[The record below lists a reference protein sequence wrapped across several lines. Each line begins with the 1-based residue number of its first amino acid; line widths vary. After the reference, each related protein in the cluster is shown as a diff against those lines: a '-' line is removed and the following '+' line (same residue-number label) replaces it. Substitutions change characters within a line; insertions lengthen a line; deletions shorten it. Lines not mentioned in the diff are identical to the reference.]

1 MAYYNRGNYQVQ
13 RYGSGDKL
21 AVQIAT
27 RQNRRSGGQTAL
39 TANISKV
46 EDGVSVTL
54 SNQMWFGLAASLG
67 LTAISALRNPL
78 TLINRIDDIAQD
90 VESLQ
95 MEEDTWEVINQ
106 TARQHGTGKHSQNV
120 SAARSALLPHCQPH
134 CFRALPGMRSSP
146 WRGPALHLSALRFRG
161 QPERKDLSEL
171 PSTPYLSV
179 GRKILLFNPG
189 NLRRGEFMIKI
200 IADTTCGLPLDI
212 LKQAGIEVLPQIITF
227 GNETFR
233 DDTEM
238 NTGRFLEKLRASRTS
253 REPPRPLP
261 HFTLPST
268 NKSSRLVTP
277 LW

>member
-1 MAYYNRGNYQVQ
+1 MTTRIYHGEIEPEDIARNLMAYYNRGNYQVQ

-95 MEEDTWEVINQ
+95 LEEAIWDVINQ
-106 TARQHGTGKHSQNV
+106 TARQHGTGKRLSERLSRTVCPYCLTANPIASARCLACGAPLGEVQPTTCPHCGFVVSQN
-120 SAARSALLPHCQPH
+120 
-134 CFRALPGMRSSP
+134 
-146 WRGPALHLSALRFRG
+146 
-161 QPERKDLSEL
+161 E
-171 PSTPYLSV
+171 
-179 GRKILLFNPG
+179 KICPN
-189 NLRRGEFMIKI
+189 
-200 IADTTCGLPLDI
+200 CH
-212 LKQAGIEVLPQIITF
+212 
-227 GNETFR
+227 
-233 DDTEM
+233 
-238 NTGRFLEKLRASRTS
+238 
-253 REPPRPLP
+253 RPLI
-261 HFTLPST
+261 
-268 NKSSRLVTP
+268 
-277 LW
+277 

>member
-1 MAYYNRGNYQVQ
+1 MTTCIYHGDIEPEDLARNLMAYYNRGNYQVQ

-95 MEEDTWEVINQ
+95 LEEAIWDVINQ
-106 TARQHGTGKHSQNV
+106 TARQHGTGKRLSERLSRTVCPYCLTANPIASARCLACGAPLGEVQPTTCPHCGFVVSQN
-120 SAARSALLPHCQPH
+120 
-134 CFRALPGMRSSP
+134 
-146 WRGPALHLSALRFRG
+146 
-161 QPERKDLSEL
+161 E
-171 PSTPYLSV
+171 
-179 GRKILLFNPG
+179 KICPN
-189 NLRRGEFMIKI
+189 
-200 IADTTCGLPLDI
+200 CH
-212 LKQAGIEVLPQIITF
+212 
-227 GNETFR
+227 
-233 DDTEM
+233 
-238 NTGRFLEKLRASRTS
+238 
-253 REPPRPLP
+253 RPLI
-261 HFTLPST
+261 
-268 NKSSRLVTP
+268 
-277 LW
+277 

>member
-1 MAYYNRGNYQVQ
+1 MTTRIYHGEIEPEDIARNLMAYYNRGNYQVQ

-27 RQNRRSGGQTAL
+27 RQNRSSGGQTAL

-106 TARQHGTGKHSQNV
+106 TARQHGTGKRLSERLSRTVCPYCLTANPIASARCLACGAPLGEVQPTTCPHCGFVVSQN
-120 SAARSALLPHCQPH
+120 
-134 CFRALPGMRSSP
+134 
-146 WRGPALHLSALRFRG
+146 
-161 QPERKDLSEL
+161 E
-171 PSTPYLSV
+171 
-179 GRKILLFNPG
+179 KICPN
-189 NLRRGEFMIKI
+189 
-200 IADTTCGLPLDI
+200 CH
-212 LKQAGIEVLPQIITF
+212 
-227 GNETFR
+227 
-233 DDTEM
+233 
-238 NTGRFLEKLRASRTS
+238 
-253 REPPRPLP
+253 RPLI
-261 HFTLPST
+261 
-268 NKSSRLVTP
+268 
-277 LW
+277 

>member
-1 MAYYNRGNYQVQ
+1 MTTRIYHVDIHPEDIARNLIAYYNRGNYQVQ

-39 TANISKV
+39 TANIAKV

-106 TARQHGTGKHSQNV
+106 TARQHGTGK
-120 SAARSALLPHCQPH
+120 R
-134 CFRALPGMRSSP
+134 
-146 WRGPALHLSALRFRG
+146 
-161 QPERKDLSEL
+161 LSERL
-171 PSTPYLSV
+171 
-179 GRKILLFNPG
+179 
-189 NLRRGEFMIKI
+189 
-200 IADTTCGLPLDI
+200 
-212 LKQAGIEVLPQIITF
+212 
-227 GNETFR
+227 
-233 DDTEM
+233 
-238 NTGRFLEKLRASRTS
+238 SRTVCPYCLTANPIAS
-253 REPPRPLP
+253 ARCLACGAPLGEVQPVTCMQCGFVVNKQEKICPNCKRPLI
-261 HFTLPST
+261 
-268 NKSSRLVTP
+268 
-277 LW
+277 

>member
-1 MAYYNRGNYQVQ
+1 MTTRIYHGDIKPEDIARNLMAYYNRGNYQVQ

-78 TLINRIDDIAQD
+78 SLINRIDDIAQD

-106 TARQHGTGKHSQNV
+106 TARQHGTGK
-120 SAARSALLPHCQPH
+120 R
-134 CFRALPGMRSSP
+134 
-146 WRGPALHLSALRFRG
+146 
-161 QPERKDLSEL
+161 LSERL
-171 PSTPYLSV
+171 
-179 GRKILLFNPG
+179 
-189 NLRRGEFMIKI
+189 
-200 IADTTCGLPLDI
+200 
-212 LKQAGIEVLPQIITF
+212 
-227 GNETFR
+227 
-233 DDTEM
+233 
-238 NTGRFLEKLRASRTS
+238 SRTVC
-253 REPPRPLP
+253 PYCLTANPIA
-261 HFTLPST
+261 
-268 NKSSRLVTP
+268 SSRCLACGAPLGEVQPVTCMHCGFVVSKQEKICPNCKQP
-277 LW
+277 LI